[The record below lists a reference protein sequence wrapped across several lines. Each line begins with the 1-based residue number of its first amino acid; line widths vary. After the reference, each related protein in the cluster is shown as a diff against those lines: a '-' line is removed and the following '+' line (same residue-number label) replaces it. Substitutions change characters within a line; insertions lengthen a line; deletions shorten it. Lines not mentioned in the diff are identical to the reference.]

1 MNTIFF
7 LVKFFRE
14 AEYAAEFVDGK
25 LFCNT
30 LSAFKKMEGTDDSGR
45 ADRSEGTT
53 LWLQPGEVNLVLND
67 MDLSN
72 DLAGPL
78 QIQMESLDYFHL
90 FCMHACHTGALDV
103 GDLLNGDIEVLRQE
117 LMVPLDC
124 LKLGEYVVVVKDV
137 PGFISRVAAAVKE
150 NGYEGGRGLVKYYD
164 PETFHGSFRGI
175 DPAFRKQVMQSYQR
189 EFRIVIATGS
199 VGDSP
204 LTLDVGDL
212 SDITIPLLA
221 SELNGPKL
229 LGGELALQC
238 RR

>member
-14 AEYAAEFVDGK
+14 ASHAAEFVDGN

-45 ADRSEGTT
+45 ADQNEGTT
-53 LWLQPGEVNLVLND
+53 LWAQPGEVNLVLND

-78 QIQMESLDYFHL
+78 QVQMEWLDYLHL

-103 GDLLNGDIEVLRQE
+103 GRLSNENIEVLRQE
-117 LMVPLDC
+117 LMVPVDC
-124 LKLGEYVVVVKDV
+124 LKLGEYAVVVKDV
-137 PGFISRVAAAVKE
+137 HGFIGRVATALKTK
-150 NGYEGGRGLVKYYD
+150 GYEGRRGLVKYYD

-199 VGDSP
+199 FSDCP
-204 LTLDVGDL
+204 LTLEVGDL

-221 SELNGPKL
+221 GELNGPKF
-229 LGGELALQC
+229 LGGGVALERC
-238 RR
+238 R